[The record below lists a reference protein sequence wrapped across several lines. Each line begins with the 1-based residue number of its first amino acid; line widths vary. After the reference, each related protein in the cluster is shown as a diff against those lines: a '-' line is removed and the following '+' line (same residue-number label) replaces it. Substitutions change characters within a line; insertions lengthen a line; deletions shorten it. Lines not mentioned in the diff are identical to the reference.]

1 MSLLTDELRA
11 KIGSTVTYIAPEPIG
26 AASGR
31 YFALAMD
38 DHNPLYTDREAAAA
52 LGMPDV
58 SMPPTLIFETNQH
71 TGLPL
76 TEDGFIGHNWGL
88 EVPGTRQVRGGNHYT
103 FHRRVLP
110 DDVLTVRYT
119 LADIAQK
126 TTRAGAEML
135 VFTTTV
141 EYLDERGEMVAENS
155 ETLVLV
161 ALEDAE

>member
-11 KIGSTVTYIAPEPIG
+11 KVGSTVTYTAPEPIG
-26 AASGR
+26 AAAGR
-31 YFALAMD
+31 YFALAID
-38 DHNPLYTDREAAAA
+38 DHNPLYTDRDAAAA
-52 LGMPDV
+52 LGMADV
-58 SMPPTLIFETNQH
+58 SVPPTLIFETNQH

-88 EVPGTRQVRGGNHYT
+88 EIPGTRQVRGGNRYT

-110 DDVLTVRYT
+110 SDVLTVRYS

-126 TTRAGAEML
+126 TTRSGAEML
-135 VFTTTV
+135 VFTTRVDYTDQHGA
-141 EYLDERGEMVAENS
+141 LVAENE

-161 ALEDAE
+161 ALEVAQ